1 MKLLILLTAYL
12 LGSIPWA
19 YLVGK
24 WLQGIDLRHYG
35 SGNLGT
41 MNARRV
47 LGWPAAILIFVLDTG
62 KGALAVYLAL
72 LLGADA
78 VLAACLVV
86 SGHVFPVWLGFR
98 GGKGLASGLGALTI
112 AGQFMPILIFVLGW
126 GIAYPLIR
134 KSDPAN
140 IIAVAAV
147 GVYALL
153 TGPQWWLL
161 AMVLI
166 IIIAHVQAQML
177 IIVHSSN

>member
-19 YLVGK
+19 YLLGK
-24 WLQGIDLRHYG
+24 WLRGIDLRYYG

-41 MNARRV
+41 MNARRI

-72 LLGADA
+72 LSGADSM
-78 VLAACLVV
+78 LATCLVV
-86 SGHVFPVWLGFR
+86 GGHTFPVWLGFR
-98 GGKGLASGLGALTI
+98 GGKGLAAGLGALAV

-126 GIAYPLIR
+126 IITYPLSR
-134 KSDPAN
+134 KSDLAN
-140 IIAVAAV
+140 IIAIAAV

-153 TGPQWWLL
+153 TGPQWWLSVM
-161 AMVLI
+161 AFI
-166 IIIAHVQAQML
+166 IIIPHLQAQRL
-177 IIVHSSN
+177 EEQLK

>member
-1 MKLLILLTAYL
+1 MKLLILITAYF

-19 YLVGK
+19 YLLGK
-24 WLQGIDLRHYG
+24 WLRGIDLRCYG

-47 LGWPAAILIFVLDTG
+47 LGWPAAILIFILDTG

-72 LLGADA
+72 LFGADSMW
-78 VLAACLVV
+78 AACLVV
-86 SGHVFPVWLGFR
+86 GGHVFPVWLGFR
-98 GGKGLASGLGALTI
+98 GGKGLASGLGALTVV
-112 AGQFMPILIFVLGW
+112 GQFLPMLVFVLAWALG
-126 GIAYPLIR
+126 YPLLK

-140 IIAVAAV
+140 IVAVMAV

-161 AMVLI
+161 AMALI
-166 IIIAHVQAQML
+166 IIIPHLQAQRL
-177 IIVHSSN
+177 EGHLK

>member
-19 YLVGK
+19 YLLGK
-24 WLQGIDLRHYG
+24 WLRGIDLRYYG

-47 LGWPAAILIFVLDTG
+47 LGWPVAILIFVLDTG
-62 KGALAVYLAL
+62 KGALAVYLAQL
-72 LLGADA
+72 FGANIMLA
-78 VLAACLVV
+78 VCLVV
-86 SGHVFPVWLGFR
+86 GGHIFPVWLGFR
-98 GGKGLASGLGALTI
+98 GGKGLASGLGALTV
-112 AGQFMPILIFVLGW
+112 AGQFAPILIFILGW

-140 IIAVAAV
+140 IIAIAAV
-147 GVYALL
+147 GLYALL

-161 AMVLI
+161 IMALI
-166 IIIAHVQAQML
+166 IIIPHVRANVTRGVPM
-177 IIVHSSN
+177 S